1 MLALRAVDLAVAY
14 APRLLVLGDG
24 PVATRVIQHA
34 DAKGLRVVRHPD
46 DDVDLV
52 VGCQFEFGLNEL
64 RRSQN
69 ILRPRLATLISPLK
83 LNSGERF
90 KVAAAYNQRV
100 FQKFPCP
107 VWIMFSPALSEINQ
121 THLRT
126 PTAVAHEALDT
137 SLRMLDVDN

>member
-1 MLALRAVDLAVAY
+1 MLALRAVDLSLAY

-24 PVATRVIQHA
+24 PVGTRVIQHA
-34 DAKGLRVVRHPD
+34 DAKGLRVMRHPD

-52 VGCQFEFGLNEL
+52 LGCQFEFGLDEL
-64 RRSQN
+64 RRSQD
-69 ILRPRLATLISPLK
+69 ILRPRLATLISP

-100 FQKFPCP
+100 FQKFSCP

-137 SLRMLDVDN
+137 SLRMLDIN